1 MRSALHRWLTGEGG
15 YQGSHAALEGGQL
28 VPAGPMQKWAEPC
41 VRRISGP
48 CHVRARLRQLHS
60 SIKSLHVDSQLTSVC
75 LSKPHKPHPPQPCTA
90 RQGGGQ
96 GAVSLARLGSKDR
109 HLLLQR
115 RTPVGRRRE
124 GGEGGKANLAG
135 GAAQSCPSS
144 KLLATCTKEAC
155 VCEEWCRPTARAY
168 RAFSSRVT
176 SARAASCTGSCCRPG
191 VAVAAAGAAPV
202 TSIPGDAADGAACRR
217 CC

>member
-48 CHVRARLRQLHS
+48 RHVRARLRQLHS

-75 LSKPHKPHPPQPCTA
+75 LSKPHKPHPPQRCTA

-109 HLLLQR
+109 HRCSSDAHLWVGDGKAGRAARLIWLEGQR
-115 RTPVGRRRE
+115 RAALAQNCLPHVPRRRVYVRS
-124 GGEGGKANLAG
+124 GAGLQLARTVHS
-135 GAAQSCPSS
+135 AVS
-144 KLLATCTKEAC
+144 
-155 VCEEWCRPTARAY
+155 
-168 RAFSSRVT
+168 